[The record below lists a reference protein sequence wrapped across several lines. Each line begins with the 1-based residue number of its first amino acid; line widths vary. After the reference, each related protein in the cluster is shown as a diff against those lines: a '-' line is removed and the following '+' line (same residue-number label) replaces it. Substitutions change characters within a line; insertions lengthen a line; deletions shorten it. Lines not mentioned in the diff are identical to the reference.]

1 MSSFIQ
7 RSYFLF
13 IILMMM
19 VGCGSPSKPAGGCA
33 TDSMAA
39 EPFVANR
46 IICSA
51 PLLTEVVFALGQE
64 HRLVGRT
71 DYCKYP
77 EASQQV
83 ASVGSVMDPSIET
96 IIDLKPD
103 VVLTSTHFKRE
114 VSDKLNRLGI
124 RTRRIFHQSSS
135 DGAYQ
140 TIRDVAAITDCVE
153 RADSLITRMEA
164 RKAAILASIP
174 KERPVP
180 SVYYVVGF
188 GKNGDFTGGGDTF
201 IHHLITL
208 AGGRN
213 IAADSK
219 GWNYSLEKLMTQNP
233 DIIMLRQGWKEA
245 FCSQTPYNQ
254 LKAVKNN
261 RVYEINKDLLE
272 INGPRTIDGLE
283 LLVSLFYPE

>member
-19 VGCGSPSKPAGGCA
+19 VGCGSPSQPAGGCA
-33 TDSMAA
+33 TDSVAA

-77 EASQQV
+77 EAAQQV

-114 VSDKLNRLGI
+114 VSDKLNRLAFA
-124 RTRRIFHQSSS
+124 R
-135 DGAYQ
+135 GASF
-140 TIRDVAAITDCVE
+140 TKAPATG
-153 RADSLITRMEA
+153 LIKPFAM
-164 RKAAILASIP
+164 
-174 KERPVP
+174 
-180 SVYYVVGF
+180 
-188 GKNGDFTGGGDTF
+188 
-201 IHHLITL
+201 
-208 AGGRN
+208 
-213 IAADSK
+213 
-219 GWNYSLEKLMTQNP
+219 
-233 DIIMLRQGWKEA
+233 
-245 FCSQTPYNQ
+245 
-254 LKAVKNN
+254 
-261 RVYEINKDLLE
+261 
-272 INGPRTIDGLE
+272 
-283 LLVSLFYPE
+283 